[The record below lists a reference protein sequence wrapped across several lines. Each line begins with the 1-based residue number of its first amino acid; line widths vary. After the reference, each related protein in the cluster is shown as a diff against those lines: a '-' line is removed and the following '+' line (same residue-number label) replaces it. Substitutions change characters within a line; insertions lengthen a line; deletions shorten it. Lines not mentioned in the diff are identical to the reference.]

1 MKVIFLKDVKSVGVK
16 GSMKDVS
23 DGYALNFL
31 IARGLAEQATPEK
44 IAKLS
49 VQQKAA
55 AVSTAALD
63 DAQKQLAFKLKDAR
77 VTITEKANEHGHLY
91 TQLHADEVVKAVK
104 REHGID
110 ITAHD
115 VQMDTHIKSVGETLV
130 GIRFG
135 KHTAQL
141 IVAVVAAK

>member
-16 GSMKDVS
+16 GSMKEVS

-31 IARGLAEQATPEK
+31 IARGLAEQATPDK

-63 DAQKQLAFKLKDAR
+63 EAQKNLARKLKDAR
-77 VTITEKANEHGHLY
+77 VTIEEKANEHGHLY
-91 TQLHADEVVKAVK
+91 TQLRADEIVKAVK

-110 ITAHD
+110 ITGHD
-115 VQMDTHIKSVGETLV
+115 VQLDAHIKSVGESLV
-130 GIRFG
+130 GIKFG
-135 KHTAQL
+135 KHTAQVV
-141 IVAVVAAK
+141 VAVVAKK